1 MASSSSSFTSNARK
15 ALADAELQRALL
27 NVKRGFI
34 LKRETAVEKLPE
46 FDQLRAEAR
55 AIKDHTLGH
64 LDLYLEAYEEKV
76 VESGGKVHYASTAA
90 EARDIVL
97 ALCRAEKAKR
107 VTKGKSMVSEEIGLN
122 AHLEA
127 AGIEVVETDLGEY
140 VVQIRGETPS
150 HIIAPIVHLNKEAIE
165 ADFRRA
171 HRTLP
176 STRKLKSVADLV
188 AEARA
193 VLREKF
199 ITADSALPGPTCSSP
214 RRAVSVILTNEGNGD
229 LTSTLPRVHIV
240 IASIEKVVPTLEDA
254 STILRLLARSAT
266 GQDMATYTTF
276 FTGPRRDDDPDG
288 PERLPCRAARQRTER
303 DAGQRLPGHASLHP
317 LRRLPQSLPGLW
329 RDRRTRLCDRSI
341 PGRWAPC

>member
-1 MASSSSSFTSNARK
+1 MASSSNSFTSNARK
-15 ALADAELQRALL
+15 ALADAELQRALQ

-97 ALCRAEKAKR
+97 ALCRAAKAKR

-122 AHLEA
+122 AHLEG

-140 VVQIRGETPS
+140 VLQIRGEAPS

-171 HRTLP
+171 HRNLP
-176 STRKLKSVADLV
+176 SARKLKSVPDLV
-188 AEARA
+188 AEVRA

-199 ITADSALPGPTCSSP
+199 VTADVGITGANLLVAETGSS
-214 RRAVSVILTNEGNGD
+214 VVVTNEGNGD
-229 LTSTLPRVHIV
+229 LTLALPPTHIV
-240 IASIEKVVPTLEDA
+240 IASIEKIVPTLEDA
-254 STILRLLARSAT
+254 CTILRVLARSAT
-266 GQDMATYTTF
+266 GQEITTYTTF
-276 FTGPRRDDDPDG
+276 ATGPRREGDADG
-288 PERLPCRAARQRTER
+288 PSAYHVVLL
-303 DAGQRLPGHASLHP
+303 DNG
-317 LRRLPQSLPGLW
+317 
-329 RDRRTRLCDRSI
+329 RSDML
-341 PGRWAPC
+341 GGAFHTLL

>member
-1 MASSSSSFTSNARK
+1 MASSSKSFTSNAHK

-34 LKRETAVEKLPE
+34 LKREAAVDKLPE

-76 VESGGKVHYASTAA
+76 VESGGRVHYAATAE

-97 ALCRAEKAKR
+97 ALCRAEGAKR

-122 AHLEA
+122 PHLEA

-140 VVQIRGETPS
+140 VVQIRGESPS

-171 HRTLP
+171 HRNAPLDAQAQIR
-176 STRKLKSVADLV
+176 SRSRGRG
-188 AEARA
+188 ARRIEGE
-193 VLREKF
+193 VRHRRCRHHRRQ
-199 ITADSALPGPTCSSP
+199 SA
-214 RRAVSVILTNEGNGD
+214 
-229 LTSTLPRVHIV
+229 H
-240 IASIEKVVPTLEDA
+240 
-254 STILRLLARSAT
+254 
-266 GQDMATYTTF
+266 
-276 FTGPRRDDDPDG
+276 RRDGLIGDPH
-288 PERLPCRAARQRTER
+288 Q
-303 DAGQRLPGHASLHP
+303 
-317 LRRLPQSLPGLW
+317 
-329 RDRRTRLCDRSI
+329 
-341 PGRWAPC
+341 